1 MLQRLRPCEPI
12 AMMMVLPV
20 KQLSRHHRENPHP
33 SSLTSP
39 RRSANVTAMHILLV
53 EDDPAMQ
60 TSLQR
65 ALARRGIHVS
75 LCADGLQAIAQWQT
89 LQPDVMVLDLSLPG
103 RDGLEVLTALR
114 ALHATTPVLILTAR
128 STVGD
133 RVLGLNAGAD
143 DYLSKPFDLDELEAR
158 LRALE
163 RRAHGGGNQ
172 AHQPA
177 PHTSF
182 GTLRLDAASGAIYHL
197 GLPMDFTPRERALMQ
212 ALLARPGQAIAKE
225 RLYDLVFP
233 GEVDVKY
240 EAIEVVVY
248 RLRKK
253 LSGTGMDLVTLRG
266 LGYLLKPTPAGA
278 AA

>member
-1 MLQRLRPCEPI
+1 
-12 AMMMVLPV
+12 MMQALPV
-20 KQLSRHHRENPHP
+20 KQLSHKHRENPDRSLR
-33 SSLTSP
+33 SSTQ
-39 RRSANVTAMHILLV
+39 RSANVSAMHILLV

-75 LCADGLQAIAQWQT
+75 LCADGLQAIAQWQA
-89 LQPDVMVLDLSLPG
+89 LRPDVIVLDLSLPG
-103 RDGLEVLTALR
+103 LDGLEVLAALR
-114 ALHATTPVLILTAR
+114 ALQATTPVLILTAR

-143 DYLSKPFDLDELEAR
+143 DYLAKPFDLDELEAR

-163 RRAHGGGNQ
+163 RRTLGGNQ
-172 AHQPA
+172 AAHA
-177 PHTSF
+177 AHHTSF
-182 GTLRLDAASGAIYHL
+182 GTLRLDVASGAVYHL
-197 GLPMDFTPRERALMQ
+197 GLPLDFTPRERALMQ

-225 RLYDLVFP
+225 RLYELVFP

-253 LSGTGMDLVTLRG
+253 LSGTGMDVVTLRG
-266 LGYLLKPTPAGA
+266 LGYLLKPTPASA
-278 AA
+278 TA